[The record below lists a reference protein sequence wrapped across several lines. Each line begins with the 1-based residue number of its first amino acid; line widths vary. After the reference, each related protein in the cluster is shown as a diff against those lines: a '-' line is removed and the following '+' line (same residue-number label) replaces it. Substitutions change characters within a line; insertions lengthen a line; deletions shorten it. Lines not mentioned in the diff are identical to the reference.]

1 MYDPVI
7 VPSASPLESTYRSGF
22 PPGARPAANSYSNG
36 VGIYQKQKFNIFSKH
51 LNSLNVYQLEI
62 WIMIKLGKFTSV
74 VVVFSWI
81 C

>member
-36 VGIYQKQKFNIFSKH
+36 VGIYKNRNLAIF
-51 LNSLNVYQLEI
+51 QI
-62 WIMIKLGKFTSV
+62 FQ
-74 VVVFSWI
+74 
-81 C
+81 